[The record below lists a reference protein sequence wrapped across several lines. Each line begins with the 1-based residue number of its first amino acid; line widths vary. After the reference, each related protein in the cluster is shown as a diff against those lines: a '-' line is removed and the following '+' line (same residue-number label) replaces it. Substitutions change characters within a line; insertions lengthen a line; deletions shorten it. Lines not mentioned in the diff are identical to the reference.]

1 MAEKLIPLEDA
12 QSIVLSHVVPTD
24 LIEIPVWQ
32 AAGLP
37 LAEDAVADI
46 DISPFANSAMDGYA
60 VRSADLVQAS
70 GEAPVTLDVIGHEAA
85 GHVFEGAIAPGETV
99 RIMTGAPVPEGA
111 DAVVKYEI
119 VEVLDGNGNEGSRV
133 SFSAPAKVG
142 ENVRSAA
149 EEAHAG
155 DVVMHAGE
163 VVAPAGAGL
172 LASAGYASVKVHAAP
187 RVGIISLGTEL
198 VAPSELPARGQI
210 RDSNSSALM
219 AEAPDAGAEPVFYGI
234 APDDEQVIA
243 ELVHR
248 AVQECDFVITSG
260 GASAGDYDYVT
271 ALVRREGEVLFDR
284 ISMRPGKAITFGLLG
299 GKPYLGL
306 SGNPAAAYVGF
317 EMLARPAIRKMRG
330 FAEGTRPVQ
339 QATLTHGVKKRQ
351 HRRFFDRATVLR
363 DPATGPT
370 VCCVLTKGRVSSRRE
385 MPWTL
390 CASICLR
397 ERCYRRNAMEL
408 KISIVTCSDTRDL
421 AQDEAGAA
429 LEELI
434 EAQGWTVAS
443 HVVVRDDVSEIGDA
457 IVDAADE
464 CHANVVLTCGGTG
477 LSMRDVTPEATR
489 AVCDRDVPGIAEA
502 IRAYSMTKTRRAMLS
517 RAICMQRGHTLVV
530 NFPGSTKAARE
541 SWEAIA
547 DQLEHAA
554 QMTAG
559 GGHTN

>member
-12 QSIVLSHVVPTD
+12 QSIVLSHVAPTD

-32 AAGLP
+32 ATGLP

-60 VRSADLVQAS
+60 VRAADLAAAA
-70 GEAPVTLDVIGHEAA
+70 GDTPVTLSVVGHEAA
-85 GHVFEGAIAPGETV
+85 GHVFEGVIGAGETV

-119 VEVLDGNGNEGSRV
+119 VDVLDGDGNEGSRV
-133 SFSAPAKVG
+133 GFSAPAKVG

-155 DVVMHAGE
+155 DVVMRAGE

-198 VAPSELPARGQI
+198 VAPSNVPARGQI

-219 AEAPDAGAEPVFYGI
+219 AEALDAGAEPVFYGI
-234 APDDEQVIA
+234 APDDEQAIA

-260 GASAGDYDYVT
+260 GASAGDYDFVT

-330 FAEGTRPVQ
+330 FAEGARPVQ
-339 QATLTHGVKKRQ
+339 QATLTHDVKKRQ

-363 DPATGPT
+363 DPETGELLVT
-370 VCCVLTKGRVSSRRE
+370 EAKTQNSALLGTMQR
-385 MPWTL
+385 
-390 CASICLR
+390 ANCLLR
-397 ERCYRRNAMEL
+397 INEGPC
-408 KISIVTCSDTRDL
+408 DL
-421 AQDEAGAA
+421 A
-429 LEELI
+429 
-434 EAQGWTVAS
+434 AS
-443 HVVVRDDVSEIGDA
+443 DVVDVVR
-457 IVDAADE
+457 VDLPE
-464 CHANVVLTCGGTG
+464 GTVL
-477 LSMRDVTPEATR
+477 
-489 AVCDRDVPGIAEA
+489 
-502 IRAYSMTKTRRAMLS
+502 
-517 RAICMQRGHTLVV
+517 
-530 NFPGSTKAARE
+530 
-541 SWEAIA
+541 
-547 DQLEHAA
+547 
-554 QMTAG
+554 
-559 GGHTN
+559 

>member
-12 QSIVLSHVVPTD
+12 QSIVLAHVQSTGVVD
-24 LIEIPVWQ
+24 IPVWQ

-37 LAEDAVADI
+37 LAGDAVADI

-60 VRSADLVQAS
+60 VRSVDLTQAS
-70 GEAPVTLDVIGHEAA
+70 DDAPVTLDVVGHEAA
-85 GHVFEGAIAPGETV
+85 GHVFKGAIGVGETV

-111 DAVVKYEI
+111 DAVVKYEV
-119 VEVLDGNGNEGSRV
+119 VEVLEGDGNEGSRV

-142 ENVRSAA
+142 ENVRSAG

-155 DVVMHAGE
+155 DIVMHAGE

-219 AEAPDAGAEPVFYGI
+219 AEALDAGAEPVFYGI
-234 APDDEQVIA
+234 APDDEQAISG
-243 ELVHR
+243 LVHR

-271 ALVRREGEVLFDR
+271 ALVKREGEVLFDR

-330 FAEGTRPVQ
+330 FAAGVRPVQ
-339 QATLTHGVKKRQ
+339 KATLTHGVKKRQ
-351 HRRFFDRATVLR
+351 DRRFYDRATVARDAETGELLVTEAKSQNSALLGTMQRANCLLR
-363 DPATGPT
+363 IDEGP
-370 VCCVLTKGRVSSRRE
+370 C
-385 MPWTL
+385 
-390 CASICLR
+390 
-397 ERCYRRNAMEL
+397 EL
-408 KISIVTCSDTRDL
+408 V
-421 AQDEAGAA
+421 AGDA
-429 LEELI
+429 
-434 EAQGWTVAS
+434 VD
-443 HVVVRDDVSEIGDA
+443 VVR
-457 IVDAADE
+457 VDLPE
-464 CHANVVLTCGGTG
+464 GTVL
-477 LSMRDVTPEATR
+477 
-489 AVCDRDVPGIAEA
+489 
-502 IRAYSMTKTRRAMLS
+502 
-517 RAICMQRGHTLVV
+517 
-530 NFPGSTKAARE
+530 
-541 SWEAIA
+541 
-547 DQLEHAA
+547 
-554 QMTAG
+554 
-559 GGHTN
+559 

>member
-12 QSIVLSHVVPTD
+12 QSIVLSHVAPTN
-24 LIEIPVWQ
+24 LVEIPVWQ
-32 AAGLP
+32 AAGFP

-60 VRSADLVQAS
+60 VRSADLAQAS
-70 GEAPVTLDVIGHEAA
+70 GETPVTLDVIGHEAA
-85 GHVFEGAIAPGETV
+85 GHVFEGALGPGETV

-119 VEVLDGNGNEGSRV
+119 VEVLDGDGNEGSHVR
-133 SFSAPAKVG
+133 FSAPAKVG

-155 DVVMHAGE
+155 DVVIHAGE

-198 VAPSELPARGQI
+198 VAPSKVPARGQI

-219 AEAPDAGAEPVFYGI
+219 AEALDAGAEPVFYGI
-234 APDDEQVIA
+234 ASDDEQAIA

-306 SGNPAAAYVGF
+306 SGNPAAAYVGI

-330 FAEGTRPVQ
+330 FAEGPRPVQ

-351 HRRFFDRATVLR
+351 DRRFFDRATVLR
-363 DPATGPT
+363 DPKTGELMVT
-370 VCCVLTKGRVSSRRE
+370 EAKTQNSALLGTMQR
-385 MPWTL
+385 
-390 CASICLR
+390 ANCLLR
-397 ERCYRRNAMEL
+397 IDEGPCEL
-408 KISIVTCSDTRDL
+408 K
-421 AQDEAGAA
+421 AGD
-429 LEELI
+429 
-434 EAQGWTVAS
+434 V
-443 HVVVRDDVSEIGDA
+443 VDVVR
-457 IVDAADE
+457 VDLPE
-464 CHANVVLTCGGTG
+464 GTVL
-477 LSMRDVTPEATR
+477 
-489 AVCDRDVPGIAEA
+489 
-502 IRAYSMTKTRRAMLS
+502 
-517 RAICMQRGHTLVV
+517 
-530 NFPGSTKAARE
+530 
-541 SWEAIA
+541 
-547 DQLEHAA
+547 
-554 QMTAG
+554 
-559 GGHTN
+559 

>member
-1 MAEKLIPLEDA
+1 MAEKLIPLDDA
-12 QSIVLSHVVPTD
+12 QSIVLSHVAPTD
-24 LIEIPVWQ
+24 LVEIPVWQ

-37 LAEDAVADI
+37 LAKDAVADI

-85 GHVFEGAIAPGETV
+85 GHVFGGTIGAGETV

-119 VEVLDGNGNEGSRV
+119 VEVLNGDGNEGSHVR
-133 SFSAPAKVG
+133 FSAPAKVG

-198 VAPSELPARGQI
+198 VAPSRVPARGQI

-219 AEAPDAGAEPVFYGI
+219 AEALDAGAEPVFYGI
-234 APDDEQVIA
+234 APDDEQAIA

-271 ALVRREGEVLFDR
+271 ALVKREGEVLFDR

-330 FAEGTRPVQ
+330 FAEDARPVQ

-351 HRRFFDRATVLR
+351 HRRFFDRAT
-363 DPATGPT
+363 
-370 VCCVLTKGRVSSRRE
+370 
-385 MPWTL
+385 
-390 CASICLR
+390 
-397 ERCYRRNAMEL
+397 
-408 KISIVTCSDTRDL
+408 
-421 AQDEAGAA
+421 
-429 LEELI
+429 
-434 EAQGWTVAS
+434 
-443 HVVVRDDVSEIGDA
+443 
-457 IVDAADE
+457 
-464 CHANVVLTCGGTG
+464 
-477 LSMRDVTPEATR
+477 
-489 AVCDRDVPGIAEA
+489 DR
-502 IRAYSMTKTRRAMLS
+502 
-517 RAICMQRGHTLVV
+517 
-530 NFPGSTKAARE
+530 
-541 SWEAIA
+541 
-547 DQLEHAA
+547 
-554 QMTAG
+554 
-559 GGHTN
+559 

>member
-1 MAEKLIPLEDA
+1 MAEKLIPLDDA
-12 QSIVLSHVVPTD
+12 QSIVLSHVAPTD

-32 AAGLP
+32 AAGFP

-60 VRSADLVQAS
+60 VRSADLAQAS

-85 GHVFEGAIAPGETV
+85 GHVFEGTIGAGEAV

-119 VEVLDGNGNEGSRV
+119 VDVLDGDGNEGSHV

-155 DVVMHAGE
+155 DVVIHAGE

-198 VAPSELPARGQI
+198 VAPSKVPARGQI

-219 AEAPDAGAEPVFYGI
+219 AEALDAGAEPVFYGI
-234 APDDEQVIA
+234 APDDEQAIA

-271 ALVRREGEVLFDR
+271 ALVQREVLFDR

-330 FAEGTRPVQ
+330 FAEGVRPVQ

-351 HRRFFDRATVLR
+351 DRRFFDRATVLR
-363 DPATGPT
+363 DPETGELLVT
-370 VCCVLTKGRVSSRRE
+370 EANTQNSALLGTMQR
-385 MPWTL
+385 
-390 CASICLR
+390 ANCLLR
-397 ERCYRRNAMEL
+397 IDEGPCEL
-408 KISIVTCSDTRDL
+408 K
-421 AQDEAGAA
+421 AGD
-429 LEELI
+429 
-434 EAQGWTVAS
+434 V
-443 HVVVRDDVSEIGDA
+443 VDVVR
-457 IVDAADE
+457 VDLPE
-464 CHANVVLTCGGTG
+464 GTVL
-477 LSMRDVTPEATR
+477 
-489 AVCDRDVPGIAEA
+489 
-502 IRAYSMTKTRRAMLS
+502 
-517 RAICMQRGHTLVV
+517 
-530 NFPGSTKAARE
+530 
-541 SWEAIA
+541 
-547 DQLEHAA
+547 
-554 QMTAG
+554 
-559 GGHTN
+559 

>member
-12 QSIVLSHVVPTD
+12 QAIVLSHVNRTEVV
-24 LIEIPVWQ
+24 EIPVWQ
-32 AAGLP
+32 AVGLP

-60 VRSADLVQAS
+60 VRSSDLAQAS

-85 GHVFEGAIAPGETV
+85 GHVFEGAIGAGETV

-119 VEVLDGNGNEGSRV
+119 VDVLDGDGNEGSRV
-133 SFSAPAKVG
+133 RFSVPAKVG

-172 LASAGYASVKVHAAP
+172 LASAGYASVKAHAAP

-198 VAPSELPARGQI
+198 VAPSNVPARGQI

-219 AEAPDAGAEPVFYGI
+219 AEALDAGAEPVFYGI
-234 APDDEQVIA
+234 APDDEQAIA

-248 AVQECDFVITSG
+248 AAQECDFVITSG

-306 SGNPAAAYVGF
+306 SGN
-317 EMLARPAIRKMRG
+317 EILARPAIRKMRG

-339 QATLTHGVKKRQ
+339 QAILTHGVKKRQ
-351 HRRFFDRATVLR
+351 DRRFFDRATVLR
-363 DPATGPT
+363 DPETGELLVT
-370 VCCVLTKGRVSSRRE
+370 EAKTQNSALLGTMQR
-385 MPWTL
+385 
-390 CASICLR
+390 ANCLLR
-397 ERCYRRNAMEL
+397 IDEGPCEL
-408 KISIVTCSDTRDL
+408 KVGDAVD
-421 AQDEAGAA
+421 
-429 LEELI
+429 
-434 EAQGWTVAS
+434 
-443 HVVVRDDVSEIGDA
+443 VVR
-457 IVDAADE
+457 VDLPEGA
-464 CHANVVLTCGGTG
+464 VL
-477 LSMRDVTPEATR
+477 
-489 AVCDRDVPGIAEA
+489 
-502 IRAYSMTKTRRAMLS
+502 
-517 RAICMQRGHTLVV
+517 
-530 NFPGSTKAARE
+530 
-541 SWEAIA
+541 
-547 DQLEHAA
+547 
-554 QMTAG
+554 
-559 GGHTN
+559 

>member
-12 QSIVLSHVVPTD
+12 QAIVLSHVNRTEVV
-24 LIEIPVWQ
+24 EIPVWQ

-60 VRSADLVQAS
+60 VRSADLAQAS
-70 GEAPVTLDVIGHEAA
+70 GEAPVTFDVVGHEAA
-85 GHVFEGAIAPGETV
+85 GHVFEGA
-99 RIMTGAPVPEGA
+99 MGAPVPEGA

-119 VEVLDGNGNEGSRV
+119 VEVLDGDGNEGSHV
-133 SFSAPAKVG
+133 SVSAPAKVG

-149 EEAHAG
+149 EEAHVG

-198 VAPSELPARGQI
+198 VAPGELPARGQI

-219 AEAPDAGAEPVFYGI
+219 AEALDAGAEPVFFGI
-234 APDDEQVIA
+234 APDDEQAIA

-363 DPATGPT
+363 DPETGELLVT
-370 VCCVLTKGRVSSRRE
+370 EAKTQNSALLGTMQRANCLLRVDE
-385 MPWTL
+385 GP
-390 CASICLR
+390 CD
-397 ERCYRRNAMEL
+397 L
-408 KISIVTCSDTRDL
+408 KVGDVVD
-421 AQDEAGAA
+421 
-429 LEELI
+429 
-434 EAQGWTVAS
+434 
-443 HVVVRDDVSEIGDA
+443 VVR
-457 IVDAADE
+457 VDLPEGA
-464 CHANVVLTCGGTG
+464 VL
-477 LSMRDVTPEATR
+477 
-489 AVCDRDVPGIAEA
+489 
-502 IRAYSMTKTRRAMLS
+502 
-517 RAICMQRGHTLVV
+517 
-530 NFPGSTKAARE
+530 
-541 SWEAIA
+541 
-547 DQLEHAA
+547 
-554 QMTAG
+554 
-559 GGHTN
+559 

>member
-12 QSIVLSHVVPTD
+12 QAIVLSHVNRTEVVD
-24 LIEIPVWQ
+24 IPVWQ

-60 VRSADLVQAS
+60 VRSADLAQAS

-85 GHVFEGAIAPGETV
+85 GHVFEGAIGAGETV

-119 VEVLDGNGNEGSRV
+119 VDVLDGDGNEGSRV
-133 SFSAPAKVG
+133 RFSAPAKVG

-155 DVVMHAGE
+155 D

-198 VAPSELPARGQI
+198 VAPSNVSARGQI

-219 AEAPDAGAEPVFYGI
+219 AEALDAGSEPVFYGI
-234 APDDEQVIA
+234 APDDERAIA

-248 AVQECDFVITSG
+248 AVLECDFVITSG

-271 ALVRREGEVLFDR
+271 TLVRREGEVLFDR

-330 FAEGTRPVQ
+330 FAEGARPVQ

-363 DPATGPT
+363 DPETGELLVT
-370 VCCVLTKGRVSSRRE
+370 EAKTQNSALLGTMQRANCLLRVDE
-385 MPWTL
+385 GP
-390 CASICLR
+390 C
-397 ERCYRRNAMEL
+397 
-408 KISIVTCSDTRDL
+408 DL
-421 AQDEAGAA
+421 AAGD
-429 LEELI
+429 
-434 EAQGWTVAS
+434 V
-443 HVVVRDDVSEIGDA
+443 VDVVR
-457 IVDAADE
+457 VDLPE
-464 CHANVVLTCGGTG
+464 GTVL
-477 LSMRDVTPEATR
+477 
-489 AVCDRDVPGIAEA
+489 
-502 IRAYSMTKTRRAMLS
+502 
-517 RAICMQRGHTLVV
+517 
-530 NFPGSTKAARE
+530 
-541 SWEAIA
+541 
-547 DQLEHAA
+547 
-554 QMTAG
+554 
-559 GGHTN
+559 

>member
-1 MAEKLIPLEDA
+1 MAEKLIPLDDA
-12 QSIVLSHVVPTD
+12 QSIVLSHVAPTD
-24 LIEIPVWQ
+24 LVETPVWQ

-37 LAEDAVADI
+37 LAKDAVADI

-60 VRSADLVQAS
+60 VRSADLAQAS

-85 GHVFEGAIAPGETV
+85 GHVFEGAIGAGETV

-119 VEVLDGNGNEGSRV
+119 VEVLDGDGNEGSHV

-155 DVVMHAGE
+155 DVVMRAGE

-172 LASAGYASVKVHAAP
+172 LASAGHAAP

-198 VAPSELPARGQI
+198 VAPSKVPARGQI

-219 AEAPDAGAEPVFYGI
+219 AEALDAGAEPVFYGI
-234 APDDEQVIA
+234 APDDERAIA

-260 GASAGDYDYVT
+260 GASAGDYDFVT

-284 ISMRPGKAITFGLLG
+284 ISMRPGKAITFGLLA

-330 FAEGTRPVQ
+330 FAEGVRPVQ

-363 DPATGPT
+363 DPETGKLLVT
-370 VCCVLTKGRVSSRRE
+370 EAKTQNSALLGTMQR
-385 MPWTL
+385 
-390 CASICLR
+390 ANCLLR
-397 ERCYRRNAMEL
+397 IDEGPCEL
-408 KISIVTCSDTRDL
+408 KTGDVVD
-421 AQDEAGAA
+421 
-429 LEELI
+429 
-434 EAQGWTVAS
+434 
-443 HVVVRDDVSEIGDA
+443 VVR
-457 IVDAADE
+457 VDLPE
-464 CHANVVLTCGGTG
+464 GTA
-477 LSMRDVTPEATR
+477 L
-489 AVCDRDVPGIAEA
+489 
-502 IRAYSMTKTRRAMLS
+502 
-517 RAICMQRGHTLVV
+517 
-530 NFPGSTKAARE
+530 
-541 SWEAIA
+541 
-547 DQLEHAA
+547 
-554 QMTAG
+554 
-559 GGHTN
+559 

>member
-85 GHVFEGAIAPGETV
+85 GHVFEGVIAPGETV

-119 VEVLDGNGNEGSRV
+119 VEVLDGDGNEGSHVR
-133 SFSAPAKVG
+133 FSAPAKVG

-155 DVVMHAGE
+155 DVVIHAGE

-198 VAPSELPARGQI
+198 VAPSKVPARGQI

-219 AEAPDAGAEPVFYGI
+219 AEALDAGAEPVFYGI
-234 APDDEQVIA
+234 APDDEQAIA

-271 ALVRREGEVLFDR
+271 ALVQREGEVLFDR

-330 FAEGTRPVQ
+330 FAEGARPVQ
-339 QATLTHGVKKRQ
+339 RATLTHSVKKRQ
-351 HRRFFDRATVLR
+351 HRRFFDRATVLC
-363 DPATGPT
+363 DPETGELLVT
-370 VCCVLTKGRVSSRRE
+370 EAKTQNSALLGTMQRANCL
-385 MPWTL
+385 L
-390 CASICLR
+390 CIDEGPCELR
-397 ERCYRRNAMEL
+397 
-408 KISIVTCSDTRDL
+408 
-421 AQDEAGAA
+421 AGD
-429 LEELI
+429 
-434 EAQGWTVAS
+434 V
-443 HVVVRDDVSEIGDA
+443 VDVVR
-457 IVDAADE
+457 VDLPEGA
-464 CHANVVLTCGGTG
+464 VL
-477 LSMRDVTPEATR
+477 
-489 AVCDRDVPGIAEA
+489 
-502 IRAYSMTKTRRAMLS
+502 
-517 RAICMQRGHTLVV
+517 
-530 NFPGSTKAARE
+530 
-541 SWEAIA
+541 
-547 DQLEHAA
+547 
-554 QMTAG
+554 
-559 GGHTN
+559 